1 MSTGADNLES
11 VKALLLNQRA
21 ELRARLAVLQAE
33 LRREAEPLS
42 PDFAEQ
48 STQRENEDVAE
59 SLRRGTEAE
68 LNHIDR
74 ALERIRSGRY
84 GICAACGNAIERE
97 RLRLVPYAVRCGR
110 CADDRST

>member
-1 MSTGADNLES
+1 MSTGAYNIES

-21 ELRARLAVLQAE
+21 ELRARLAALQAE

-74 ALERIRSGRY
+74 AYRARSHWPIRHLCCVWQRHR
-84 GICAACGNAIERE
+84 ARAIAPRALC
-97 RLRLVPYAVRCGR
+97 RSLWPLR
-110 CADDRST
+110 